1 MPDSAQPKFD
11 LTPHP
16 RILPM
21 LGEIVLPQW
30 RCLAELV
37 DNSVDAFLEAKR
49 SGASIVTP
57 KVVINIPTRVVPDA
71 QISIR
76 DNGTGMD
83 AETLERAARAGW
95 TSHDPINNLGLF
107 GMGFNIATA
116 RLGMRTTIWSTKS
129 GAAAWTGL
137 EIDFERLQKSR
148 TYVTP
153 VLARPKLDASV
164 SGTEIVIERLKPEQL
179 EWFSK
184 SSNRTAVSK
193 HLGRTYSAMLRANG
207 SPVHFGLELNGTAVQ
222 PKLHCVWG
230 GPGNVERRTESSRMG
245 TVTAFQVVDVN
256 LGERPFCTQCWN
268 WMAAGETS
276 CPQCAADGKI
286 VRRERKIHGWVGL
299 QRFLDADDYGIDFLR
314 NGRKIE
320 MGNKDL
326 FSWID
331 PSSDIRELE
340 YPIDDPRNRGRIVG
354 EIHIDH
360 CRVPYTKDRFVREDS
375 AWAEMSDLVRGLGPL
390 RPDIAKERG
399 FSENT
404 SPLSKLFHA
413 YRRSSPHNRN
423 AGGWSKL
430 LVVSDNERATEMA
443 KRYDAGE
450 PDYQTDV
457 KWWELAEEED
467 NKVLT
472 GGTPPP
478 TPGGGP
484 TLGIPTST
492 PPTPTSLFGTTQ
504 SPATTMSL
512 RTPIA
517 TLTQIYTEGLS
528 GQRFDVRAYAVL
540 QTDSELQ
547 GRPWNI
553 RRQTSGH
560 WDFLVDTEHS
570 IFRSATLTS
579 LDALL
584 AQLAW
589 QAADFNRGRS
599 GDPNFPGT
607 LTRLREDYAKSLKLE
622 PDELTNEARQRIST
636 IAQSV
641 VGRIEKATLETF
653 FNDLG
658 PGLRDRV
665 QSTMAQRMAHSPQ
678 EAVQDGRFLQ
688 YAPAEVVAQFV
699 LSYPEEFFDGKY
711 WSDPYATLNYGQ
723 ANETARE
730 RVRKRYASLLS
741 DVVWL
746 SEQDP
751 DQLDSYSREQLL
763 RASLATN
770 LLAPSASAAIS

>member
-1 MPDSAQPKFD
+1 MPDTQPKFD

-30 RCLAELV
+30 RCLAELI
-37 DNSVDAFLEAKR
+37 DNSVDAFLQAKR
-49 SGASIVTP
+49 ANTPITGP
-57 KVVINIPTRVVPDA
+57 KVTINIPTRVVADA

-83 AETLERAARAGW
+83 AATLERAARAGW

-116 RLGMRTTIWSTKS
+116 RLGMRTTIWSTKA
-129 GAAAWTGL
+129 GATEWTGL
-137 EIDFERLQKSR
+137 EIDFERLQKSK

-153 VLARPKLDASV
+153 VLARPKLDPNL

-184 SSNRTAVSK
+184 AANRTAVSK
-193 HLGRTYSAMLRANG
+193 NLGRIYSAMLRSNG
-207 SPVHFGLELNGTAVQ
+207 TPVHFTLEVNGTAVR

-230 GPGNVERRTESSRMG
+230 GPGNADRRTESVRMG
-245 TVTAFQVVDVN
+245 TVTAFQVIDVN
-256 LGERPFCTQCWN
+256 LGERPFCTKCWN
-268 WMAAGETS
+268 WMSATETE
-276 CPQCAADGKI
+276 CPQCAAEGKI
-286 VRRERKIHGWVGL
+286 VRRERKIHGWIGL
-299 QRFLDADDYGIDFLR
+299 QRFLDEDDYGIDFLR

-320 MGNKDL
+320 IGNKDL
-326 FSWID
+326 FDWID
-331 PSSDIRELE
+331 PTTDVRELE
-340 YPIDDPRNRGRIVG
+340 YPIDDQRNRGRFVG
-354 EIHIDH
+354 EIHVDH
-360 CRVPYTKDRFVREDS
+360 CRVPYTKDRFVREDA
-375 AWAEMSDLVRGLGPL
+375 AWSEMSEIVRGTGPL

-399 FSENT
+399 FGENS
-404 SPLSKLFHA
+404 SPLAKLFHA
-413 YRRSSPHNRN
+413 YRRSSPHNRS

-430 LVVSDNERATEMA
+430 LVVPDNERATEMA

-450 PDYQTDV
+450 ADYQTDT

-467 NKVLT
+467 NKVLL
-472 GGTPPP
+472 GGGHGPAPGRGPNLGGANPPP
-478 TPGGGP
+478 APSQIGGP
-484 TLGIPTST
+484 PAPPPLPASPRTS
-492 PPTPTSLFGTTQ
+492 
-504 SPATTMSL
+504 
-512 RTPIA
+512 IA
-517 TLTQIYTEGLS
+517 SLTQVYIEGIS
-528 GQRFDVRAYAVL
+528 TQRFDVKAYSVAAI
-540 QTDSELQ
+540 DPDLQ
-547 GRPWNI
+547 GRAWNI
-553 RRQTSGH
+553 RRHTSGH
-560 WDFLVDTEHS
+560 WDFLVNLEAAA
-570 IFRSATLTS
+570 FRSATLTP

-589 QAADFNRGRS
+589 QAADFNRGR
-599 GDPNFPGT
+599 GIDQNFPGT

-622 PDELTNEARQRIST
+622 PEELNNEARQRIST

-641 VGRIEKATLETF
+641 VGRVEKATLETF

-658 PGLRDRV
+658 PAMRERI
-665 QSTMAQRMAHSPQ
+665 QATMAQRMALSPQ

-688 YAPAEVVAQFV
+688 YAPAEVVAKFV
-699 LSYPEEFFDGKY
+699 LENPEEFFDGKY
-711 WSDPYATLNYGQ
+711 WADPYATLNYGL
-723 ANETARE
+723 ANEIARE
-730 RVRKRYASLLS
+730 RMQKRYASLLS

-770 LLAPSASAAIS
+770 LLAPSASIAIT